1 MNRQRSGFGLYAA
14 FMVIIVLAMFYI
26 TGKISAGSSPSQ
38 QKFETAV
45 KDGKVTSAQ
54 IVQNKEVPTGSVV
67 VQEQGGDSYTVNVT
81 DVNAAISLLE
91 DADVTYTVQNVQ
103 RDSIFM
109 TSVLPGLLLGMI
121 LLFGMSMM
129 NRSMGGGGGG
139 GNKMMNFGKS
149 NAHMSTDKDKKV
161 LFRDVAGL
169 KEEKEDLVE
178 VVDFLKA
185 PEKYTQVGARIP
197 KGVLLVGPPGTGKT
211 LLAKAIAGEANV
223 PFFSISGSDFVE
235 MFVGVGASRV
245 RDLFEE
251 GKKHAPCIIFID
263 EIDAVARRRGTGMG
277 GGHDE
282 REQTLNQLLVE
293 MDGFGVNEGIIV
305 MAATNRVDI
314 LDPAILR
321 PGRFD
326 RRVVVGP
333 PDVMGREEILKVHAK
348 NKPLAEDVDLKQIA
362 QTTAGFTGADL
373 ENLLNEAAIIAAK
386 DNRMFIQQKDI
397 RHAFVKVGIGAEKKS
412 RIVSEKE
419 RKITAYHEAGH
430 AILFHVLP
438 DVGPVYSVS
447 IIPTGGAGGYTMP
460 LPEKDEMFNTKG
472 QMLQEIT
479 VSLGGRVAEEEI
491 FDDITTGASQ
501 DIKQATAIAKSM
513 ITKFGMSERL
523 GLINYDND
531 SDEVFIGRDF
541 GHTSRGYGEKIAG
554 TIDEEVKRIIDECYA
569 KARSILE
576 EYHDVLEACA
586 KLLLEKEKI
595 TRSEFEALFEDG
607 VSEEG

>member
-109 TSVLPGLLLGMI
+109 TSVLPALLLGMI

-211 LLAKAIAGEANV
+211 LLAKAVAGEAGV
-223 PFFSISGSDFVE
+223 PFFTC
-235 MFVGVGASRV
+235 
-245 RDLFEE
+245 
-251 GKKHAPCIIFID
+251 P
-263 EIDAVARRRGTGMG
+263 
-277 GGHDE
+277 
-282 REQTLNQLLVE
+282 
-293 MDGFGVNEGIIV
+293 
-305 MAATNRVDI
+305 
-314 LDPAILR
+314 R
-321 PGRFD
+321 P
-326 RRVVVGP
+326 V
-333 PDVMGREEILKVHAK
+333 
-348 NKPLAEDVDLKQIA
+348 
-362 QTTAGFTGADL
+362 
-373 ENLLNEAAIIAAK
+373 
-386 DNRMFIQQKDI
+386 
-397 RHAFVKVGIGAEKKS
+397 
-412 RIVSEKE
+412 
-419 RKITAYHEAGH
+419 
-430 AILFHVLP
+430 
-438 DVGPVYSVS
+438 
-447 IIPTGGAGGYTMP
+447 
-460 LPEKDEMFNTKG
+460 
-472 QMLQEIT
+472 
-479 VSLGGRVAEEEI
+479 
-491 FDDITTGASQ
+491 
-501 DIKQATAIAKSM
+501 
-513 ITKFGMSERL
+513 
-523 GLINYDND
+523 
-531 SDEVFIGRDF
+531 
-541 GHTSRGYGEKIAG
+541 
-554 TIDEEVKRIIDECYA
+554 
-569 KARSILE
+569 
-576 EYHDVLEACA
+576 
-586 KLLLEKEKI
+586 
-595 TRSEFEALFEDG
+595 
-607 VSEEG
+607 

>member
-67 VQEQGGDSYTVNVT
+67 VREQGGDSYTVNVT

-109 TSVLPGLLLGMI
+109 TSVLPALLLGMI

-211 LLAKAIAGEANV
+211 LLAKAVERQACRSSAFPDRISWKCSSASALPVSATCLRKEKNMRRASSSSMRSTPWQDEEA
-223 PFFSISGSDFVE
+223 P
-235 MFVGVGASRV
+235 AW
-245 RDLFEE
+245 
-251 GKKHAPCIIFID
+251 A
-263 EIDAVARRRGTGMG
+263 
-277 GGHDE
+277 
-282 REQTLNQLLVE
+282 
-293 MDGFGVNEGIIV
+293 
-305 MAATNRVDI
+305 AATMRES
-314 LDPAILR
+314 R
-321 PGRFD
+321 P
-326 RRVVVGP
+326 
-333 PDVMGREEILKVHAK
+333 
-348 NKPLAEDVDLKQIA
+348 
-362 QTTAGFTGADL
+362 
-373 ENLLNEAAIIAAK
+373 
-386 DNRMFIQQKDI
+386 
-397 RHAFVKVGIGAEKKS
+397 
-412 RIVSEKE
+412 
-419 RKITAYHEAGH
+419 
-430 AILFHVLP
+430 
-438 DVGPVYSVS
+438 
-447 IIPTGGAGGYTMP
+447 
-460 LPEKDEMFNTKG
+460 
-472 QMLQEIT
+472 
-479 VSLGGRVAEEEI
+479 
-491 FDDITTGASQ
+491 
-501 DIKQATAIAKSM
+501 
-513 ITKFGMSERL
+513 
-523 GLINYDND
+523 
-531 SDEVFIGRDF
+531 
-541 GHTSRGYGEKIAG
+541 
-554 TIDEEVKRIIDECYA
+554 
-569 KARSILE
+569 
-576 EYHDVLEACA
+576 
-586 KLLLEKEKI
+586 
-595 TRSEFEALFEDG
+595 
-607 VSEEG
+607 